1 MLVNQFFFLSKVILL
16 STLISLIIKY
26 GLDNWILEI
35 NETFL
40 AIFIISFP
48 VITLV
53 IILLVKHQRELSKWE
68 S

>member
-16 STLISLIIKY
+16 STLISFIIKY

>member
-1 MLVNQFFFLSKVILL
+1 MVNQFFFLSKVILL
-16 STLISLIIKY
+16 STLISFIIKY

>member
-16 STLISLIIKY
+16 STLISFIIKY

-53 IILLVKHQRELSKWE
+53 IILLIKHQRELSKWE

>member
-16 STLISLIIKY
+16 STFISFIIKY

>member
-48 VITLV
+48 VVTLTIT
-53 IILLVKHQRELSKWE
+53 LLVKHQRELSK
-68 S
+68 